1 MGDDAESSGVEPA
14 RLARGVTLYCG
25 DCLDVLKT
33 LPAASIDSVVCDP
46 PYGLQFRLGE
56 LGERDER
63 CVIGMGRLPPASILV
78 RFNKKLVFG
87 LRLPQHRELIQ
98 QITHFQARP
107 I

>member
-1 MGDDAESSGVEPA
+1 MSTNYLNVMFYVKGDRTHVRISNPGESGNVINRPA
-14 RLARGVTLYCG
+14 TAADQQPTHDNGDSFKRAKSEARIAVKEKLVAT
-25 DCLDVLKT
+25 
-33 LPAASIDSVVCDP
+33 
-46 PYGLQFRLGE
+46 
-56 LGERDER
+56 
-63 CVIGMGRLPPASILV
+63 ASILV